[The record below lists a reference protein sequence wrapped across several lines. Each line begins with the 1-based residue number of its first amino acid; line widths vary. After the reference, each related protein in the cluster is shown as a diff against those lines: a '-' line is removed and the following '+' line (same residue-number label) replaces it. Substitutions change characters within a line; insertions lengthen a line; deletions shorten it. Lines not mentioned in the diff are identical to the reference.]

1 MKSVQKVLTRKV
13 LTRTVLALPLAIAA
27 QTTAATAQT
36 VPAQPVPVQPE
47 PKTGCLAGTPNGT
60 YQGDRPITRYE
71 FAAGMNAC
79 LDQVNQQLQLSKTNF
94 ATRTDFDT
102 LIQRQR
108 ELNEQ
113 LRELS
118 DRVGNLSDD
127 DASVR

>member
-1 MKSVQKVLTRKV
+1 MKSAQKVLTRM
-13 LTRTVLALPLAIAA
+13 VLALPLAIAVH
-27 QTTAATAQT
+27 TTPATAQT
-36 VPAQPVPVQPE
+36 IPAQSVPVQPE

-60 YQGDRPITRYE
+60 YQGDRPITRNE

-79 LDQVNQQLQLSKTNF
+79 LDQVNQQLQFNKANF

-113 LRELS
+113 LGALS
-118 DRVGNLSDD
+118 DRVGTLSDD
-127 DASVR
+127 DAPVK

>member
-1 MKSVQKVLTRKV
+1 MKSAQKIVTRM
-13 LTRTVLALPLAIAA
+13 VLALPLAIAVH
-27 QTTAATAQT
+27 TTAATAQPT
-36 VPAQPVPVQPE
+36 PAQPTPAQPA
-47 PKTGCLAGTPNGT
+47 PATGCLAGTPNGS
-60 YQGDRPITRYE
+60 YQGDRPITRNE

-79 LDQVNQQLQLSKTNF
+79 LDQVNQQFQFNKATF

-118 DRVGNLSDD
+118 DRVGTLSDNN
-127 DASVR
+127 APVK

>member
-1 MKSVQKVLTRKV
+1 MKSAQKI
-13 LTRTVLALPLAIAA
+13 LTRTVLALPLAIAVH
-27 QTTAATAQT
+27 TTAATAQT
-36 VPAQPVPVQPE
+36 VPTQPE
-47 PKTGCLAGTPNGT
+47 PKTGCISGTPNGM

-79 LDQVNQQLQLSKTNF
+79 LDQVNQQLQFSRANF

-102 LIQRQR
+102 LLQRQR

-118 DRVGNLSDD
+118 DRVGTISGDEST
-127 DASVR
+127 AK

>member
-1 MKSVQKVLTRKV
+1 VMKSTQKVLTRM
-13 LTRTVLALPLAIAA
+13 VLALPLAIAVH
-27 QTTAATAQT
+27 TTAATAQT

-60 YQGDRPITRYE
+60 YQGDRPISRYE

-79 LDQVNQQLQLSKTNF
+79 LDQVNQQLQFNKANF

-118 DRVGNLSDD
+118 DRVGTLSDNN
-127 DASVR
+127 APVK

>member
-1 MKSVQKVLTRKV
+1 MMKSAQKI
-13 LTRTVLALPLAIAA
+13 LTRTVLALPLAIAVHTA
-27 QTTAATAQT
+27 AATAQT
-36 VPAQPVPVQPE
+36 VPTQPVPAQPE
-47 PKTGCLAGTPNGT
+47 TKTGCISGTPNGT

-79 LDQVNQQLQLSKTNF
+79 LDQVNQQLQSSKANF

-102 LIQRQR
+102 LIQRQQ

-118 DRVGNLSDD
+118 DRVGTISGDEST
-127 DASVR
+127 AK

>member
-1 MKSVQKVLTRKV
+1 MKFAQKVLTRI
-13 LTRTVLALPLAIAA
+13 VLALPLAITVH
-27 QTTAATAQT
+27 TTAATAQT
-36 VPAQPVPVQPE
+36 IPAQPVPVQPK

-60 YQGDRPITRYE
+60 YQGDRPITRNE

-79 LDQVNQQLQLSKTNF
+79 LDQVNQQLQFNKATF

-118 DRVGNLSDD
+118 DRVGTLSDD
-127 DASVR
+127 GVLVK

>member
-1 MKSVQKVLTRKV
+1 MIRLIQI
-13 LTRTVLALPLAIAA
+13 LPCLVGAVPFAIAVH
-27 QTTAATAQT
+27 TTAATAQPT
-36 VPAQPVPVQPE
+36 PAQPAP
-47 PKTGCLAGTPNGT
+47 GCLAGTSNGT
-60 YQGDRPITRYE
+60 YQGDRPLTRNE

-79 LDQVNQQLQLSKTNF
+79 LDQVNQQLEFNKANF

-118 DRVGNLSDD
+118 DRVGTISGDESP
-127 DASVR
+127 AK

>member
-1 MKSVQKVLTRKV
+1 MKFAQKVLTRI
-13 LTRTVLALPLAIAA
+13 VLALPLAIAVH
-27 QTTAATAQT
+27 TTVATAQT
-36 VPAQPVPVQPE
+36 IPAQPVPVQPK

-60 YQGDRPITRYE
+60 YQGDRPITRNE

-79 LDQVNQQLQLSKTNF
+79 LDQVNQQLQFNKATF

-118 DRVGNLSDD
+118 DRVGTLSDD
-127 DASVR
+127 GVLVK